1 MTFSGTSNASGAAL
15 SRACGAWKSPPATTS
30 VLAVRRLHVEPPRG
44 HARPRSGAGMV
55 ARGSVAAEP
64 AIRVRKPGRPVDI
77 RNALAHDSLDELP
90 ARHWEEAAA
99 ALVFQ
104 VATQTGVRP
113 HGVGPDSTETG
124 AVVYRWL
131 RDWRV
136 DPPRHRHPGPGRP
149 ARLRGARPARTPR
162 LPKQRCRGLARRN
175 VLPAPAPPVA
185 RVTGG
190 HGS

>member
-131 RDWRV
+131 RDWRGA
-136 DPPRHRHPGPGRP
+136 PPVPLHQGRRRP
-149 ARLRGARPARTPR
+149 VHFPGARPPPTAVTPEVR
-162 LPKQRCRGLARRN
+162 IGVPVGVR
-175 VLPAPAPPVA
+175 VLDVCPAAPPGLHHEYA
-185 RVTGG
+185 
-190 HGS
+190 